1 MSVIESL
8 HEARKQRLQRIAARA
23 VPQRHAPVRRREPD
37 GHPQAPRRAVDRD
50 YERAWAAAIMGLSE
64 QGAPPVRN
72 PRIVE
77 VQRAT
82 ARHFGVSL
90 KEMLAAS
97 RERPLVLPR
106 HVAMYLAK
114 QLTRKSFGEIGR
126 AFGGRDHSSA
136 LYALSTIERRL
147 GSDAELAHHVACI
160 CHTLEDDIRSR
171 NDEA

>member
-50 YERAWAAAIMGLSE
+50 YERAWAAAIMGVSE
-64 QGAPPVRN
+64 QGVPPVRN

-82 ARHFGVSL
+82 ARHFGVPL
-90 KEMLAAS
+90 KEMLADNRGRLLA
-97 RERPLVLPR
+97 RPR

-114 QLTRKSFGEIGR
+114 QLTPRSFGEIGH
-126 AFGGRDHSSA
+126 AFGGRDHSTA
-136 LYALSTIERRL
+136 VYAVGAIERRL
-147 GSDAELAHHVACI
+147 RSDGELAHHVARI
-160 CHTLEDDIRSR
+160 RDELEDDIRSR